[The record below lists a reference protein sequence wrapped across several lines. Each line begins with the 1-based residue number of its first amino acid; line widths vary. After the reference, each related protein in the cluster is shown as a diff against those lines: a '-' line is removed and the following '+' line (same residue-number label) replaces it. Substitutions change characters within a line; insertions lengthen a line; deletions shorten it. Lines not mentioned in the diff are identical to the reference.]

1 MQIESIMFKG
11 KGVMNAEGTKIT
23 IWGLANKLEEWEWMD
38 EKMIEDMKED
48 RDPFEAP
55 RYLRNLSQQ

>member
-1 MQIESIMFKG
+1 MMKG
-11 KGVMNAEGTKIT
+11 KGVMNSEGTKIT
-23 IWGLANKLEEWEWMD
+23 IWGLVNKLEEWEWMD

-55 RYLRNLSQQ
+55 R

>member
-1 MQIESIMFKG
+1 MFKG
-11 KGVMNAEGTKIT
+11 KGVMNSEGTKIT

-55 RYLRNLSQQ
+55 RYVT